1 MLKNLYYKS
10 NEILFY
16 LFPISLVFSNFIAN
30 FTVYYLAIYGIII
43 LINNKYSF
51 YKNQVI
57 YILIFFWFYISVR
70 SLFTTEILYSL
81 KSSLLLVRYLLFF
94 IAVTVILKSDRKIIK
109 KFKIY
114 LLIFFT
120 IMCFDSFYV
129 FYNGKT
135 YLVARIKFLTEY
147 QVFFQEGLF

>member
-1 MLKNLYYKS
+1 MLKNLYYRS

-16 LFPISLVFSNFIAN
+16 LFPISIVFSNFIKN
-30 FTVYYLAIYGIII
+30 FIVYYLAIYGIII

-109 KFKIY
+109 KFTIY
-114 LLIFFT
+114 LSIFF
-120 IMCFDSFYV
+120 
-129 FYNGKT
+129 YNS
-135 YLVARIKFLTEY
+135 VC
-147 QVFFQEGLF
+147 

>member
-16 LFPISLVFSNFIAN
+16 LFPISIVFSNFIAN

-70 SLFTTEILYSL
+70 SLFTTEFLYSL
-81 KSSLLLVRYLLFF
+81 KVL
-94 IAVTVILKSDRKIIK
+94 
-109 KFKIY
+109 
-114 LLIFFT
+114 
-120 IMCFDSFYV
+120 CF
-129 FYNGKT
+129 
-135 YLVARIKFLTEY
+135 
-147 QVFFQEGLF
+147 